1 MLAEHNRR
9 IVAALGMS
17 IGGLRREM
25 HPDIGF
31 LEGEFERAVVARET
45 DENSSNIIELNQS
58 AESRQLE
65 RERRFRRLLDALP
78 AAIYTTDAAGRITY
92 FNEAAA
98 EIWGQRP
105 KLGTSEWC
113 GSWKLYLPDGTPLAH
128 ADCPMAVT
136 LRENRAVRGIE
147 AIAERPDGSRVPI
160 IPYPTPLHDHAGRLI
175 GAVNMIVDISD
186 RKRAEAEHSMLVRE
200 VHHRVRNTLAIAQAI
215 VGSTAKT
222 SETIEG
228 FKDALIG
235 RISALARTHL
245 LMSDATRTSVSFEV
259 MLRNELD
266 PFDDSADGRVRMSGP
281 RVEIATRQAVPLGM
295 ALHEL
300 TTNAAKY
307 GALATLGGRVDVS
320 WRIVTE
326 ATTRKLEFDWV
337 ETGGPLVTAPSRK
350 GFGTQLLEVVLPRQ
364 INAET
369 EVDFRPEGL
378 QVHVSLTLPD
388 LEAPKAE
395 APKS

>member
-1 MLAEHNRR
+1 
-9 IVAALGMS
+9 
-17 IGGLRREM
+17 M

-31 LEGEFERAVVARET
+31 LEDEFDRAITAR
-45 DENSSNIIELNQS
+45 DENPNNIIELSQT
-58 AESRQLE
+58 AEGRQQE
-65 RERRFRRLLDALP
+65 RERRFRGLLDALP
-78 AAIYTTDAAGRITY
+78 AALYTTDADGRITY

-105 KLGTSEWC
+105 QLGSSEWC

-128 ADCPMAVT
+128 AECPMAVA
-136 LRENRAVRGIE
+136 LKENRAIRGIE
-147 AIAERPDGSRVPI
+147 AIAERPDGTRVPI

-175 GAVNMIVDISD
+175 GAVNMLVDISD

-266 PFDDSADGRVRMSGP
+266 PFDDSNDERVRMNGP
-281 RVEIATRQAVPLGM
+281 PVEIATRQAVPLGM

-307 GALATLGGRVDVS
+307 GALATLGGRVDVN

-326 ATTRKLEFDWV
+326 AAGRKLEFDWV

-350 GFGTQLLEVVLPRQ
+350 GFGTQLLEAVLPRQ

-378 QVHVSLTLPD
+378 QVHVSLVLPD
-388 LEAPKAE
+388 LEPHKVE
-395 APKS
+395 PHKN

>member
-1 MLAEHNRR
+1 
-9 IVAALGMS
+9 
-17 IGGLRREM
+17 M

-31 LEGEFERAVVARET
+31 LEGEFDRAITAR
-45 DENSSNIIELNQS
+45 DENPNNIIELSQT
-58 AESRQLE
+58 AEGRQQE
-65 RERRFRRLLDALP
+65 RERRFRGLLDALP
-78 AAIYTTDAAGRITY
+78 AALYTTDADGRITY

-105 KLGTSEWC
+105 QLGSSEWC

-128 ADCPMAVT
+128 AECPMAVA
-136 LRENRAVRGIE
+136 LRENRAIRGIE
-147 AIAERPDGSRVPI
+147 AIAERPDGTRVPI

-175 GAVNMIVDISD
+175 GAVNMLVDISD

-266 PFDDSADGRVRMSGP
+266 PFDDSNDERVRMNGP
-281 RVEIATRQAVPLGM
+281 PVEIATRQAVPLGM

-307 GALATLGGRVDVS
+307 GALATLGGRVDVN

-326 ATTRKLEFDWV
+326 AAGRKLEFDWV

-350 GFGTQLLEVVLPRQ
+350 GFGTQLLEAVLPRQ

-378 QVHVSLTLPD
+378 QVHVSLLLPD
-388 LEAPKAE
+388 LEPHKVE
-395 APKS
+395 PHKN

>member
-1 MLAEHNRR
+1 
-9 IVAALGMS
+9 
-17 IGGLRREM
+17 M
-25 HPDIGF
+25 HPDVGF
-31 LEGEFERAVVARET
+31 LESEFERALTART
-45 DENSSNIIELNQS
+45 DENPNNIIELGQS
-58 AESRQLE
+58 AQSRQQE
-65 RERRFRRLLDALP
+65 RERRFHRLLDALP
-78 AAIYTTDAAGRITY
+78 TAIYTTDAAGRLTY
-92 FNEAAA
+92 FNGAAA

-105 KLGTSEWC
+105 QLGTEWC
-113 GSWKLYLPDGTPLAH
+113 GSWKLFLPDGTPLAH
-128 ADCPMAVT
+128 AECPMAVT
-136 LRENRAVRGIE
+136 LRENRAVRGVE
-147 AIAERPDGSRVPI
+147 MIAERPDGSRVPI
-160 IPYPTPLHDHAGRLI
+160 IPYPTPLHDNAGRMI

-266 PFDDSADGRVRMSGP
+266 PFDDSNDGRVRISGP
-281 RVEIATRQAVPLGM
+281 PVEIATRQAVPLGM

-320 WRIVTE
+320 WCIVTE
-326 ATTRKLEFDWV
+326 ATKRKLEFDWV

-369 EVDFRPEGL
+369 EVDFCPEGL
-378 QVHVSLTLPD
+378 QVHVSIVLPD
-388 LEAPKAE
+388 AE
-395 APKS
+395 PSKTEPHKK

>member
-1 MLAEHNRR
+1 
-9 IVAALGMS
+9 
-17 IGGLRREM
+17 M

-31 LEGEFERAVVARET
+31 LESEFERAVTSRGT
-45 DENSSNIIELNQS
+45 DDSPNNIIELGHN
-58 AESRQLE
+58 AEGRRQE
-65 RERRFRRLLDALP
+65 RERRFRGLLDALP
-78 AAIYTTDAAGRITY
+78 TAVYTTDAAGRITY

-98 EIWGQRP
+98 ELWGRRP
-105 KLGTSEWC
+105 QLGTTECC
-113 GSWKLYLPDGTPLAH
+113 GSWKLSLPDGTPLLH
-128 ADCPMAVT
+128 GECPMA
-136 LRENRAVRGIE
+136 LALKENRPIRGVE
-147 AIAERPDGSRVPI
+147 AIAERPDGTRVPV
-160 IPYPTPLHDHAGRLI
+160 IPYPTPLHDQAGRLI
-175 GAVNMIVDISD
+175 GAVNMVVDISD

-215 VGSTAKT
+215 IGSTAKT

-228 FKDALIG
+228 FKDSLIG

-245 LMSDATRTSVSFEV
+245 LMSDATRVSVSFEV
-259 MLRNELD
+259 MLHNELD
-266 PFDDSADGRVRMSGP
+266 PFDDSNNDRVRISGP
-281 RVEIATRQAVPLGM
+281 PVEIATRQAVPLGM

-337 ETGGPLVTAPSRK
+337 ESGGPLVTAPSRK
-350 GFGTQLLEVVLPRQ
+350 GFGSQLIEVVLPRQ

-369 EVDFRPEGL
+369 SVDYRPEGL
-378 QVHVSLTLPD
+378 QVHVSLVLPD
-388 LEAPKAE
+388 LEPSKVE
-395 APKS
+395 THKT